1 VVPVA
6 FAVGIDLG
14 TTNTVV
20 AAVRDGMAST
30 LPDARGERLLASV
43 VAIEPGGAVVVG
55 HDALDQRGTNAQN
68 TVYSVKR
75 LIGRPWSTPEVQKAR
90 GTLPF
95 QLKEG
100 PKGAALVVAG
110 GDTFTLPEISAFV
123 LRQAKAIAEE
133 ALGSPVERAVI
144 TVPAN
149 FNDLQRAATKTA
161 GRLAGLEVLRILNE
175 PTAAALAYGPQGGAQ
190 ERVAVYDLGGGT
202 FDVTVLDLVGNVFE
216 VLATAGDTALG
227 GEDIDLLIAE
237 RMADD
242 LQKKHRF
249 DARKN
254 PAAFSRLRI
263 LAESMK
269 RELSSRDEYAVAGDE
284 SGLSLVGAP
293 SAWRFRMTRPELE
306 WASLP
311 LVDRTLAVCQQA
323 LDAAGAAVREVDRIL
338 LVGGATRMPLVAR
351 KVEQF
356 FGRAPSVRINPDEV
370 VALGA
375 AIQAE
380 LLDRSRKRAPGP
392 QVHPQISPDS
402 VVQPL
407 PLEPLA
413 GDALD
418 IPNLPVVGPGMT
430 LQLPRTEAPPI
441 RPSAPAVTP
450 TAMPAATSPVTPP
463 LTPTLTKRAPPPV
476 PPKPPLPAP
485 AATAT
490 SAAPA
495 VPSLAPS
502 AFLPGRAASTLV
514 FDVPEAKAKTP
525 AGRVPEPA
533 HRAPEPAHRA
543 PEPAHRA
550 PEPAHRA
557 PEPAAAPPEPVGT
570 AGPELDLDGPTRIR
584 KAPIEIAPGSDF
596 PSVLSLDRGPAAM
609 PVSLDRGP
617 AAAPAVQAKR
627 APPSE
632 AAPPPRKAPLLI
644 DVTPLSLNVETVG
657 GFCDVLIDANTPVPC
672 DRTRAFATASD
683 GQTTVCVRVAQGES
697 RRFSE
702 NTFLGEVELSGVTA
716 APRGEAPIAVTFE
729 IDADGIL
736 NVRARDVKTGRE
748 TAARIQL
755 AGTDSN
761 PAEVEAMR
769 ERQAKHP
776 LASLL
781 RSIGR

>member
-1 VVPVA
+1 MA

-30 LPDARGERLLASV
+30 LPNPSGERLIPSV
-43 VAIEPGGAVVVG
+43 IAIEPGGAVVVG
-55 HDALDQRGTNAQN
+55 QDALEQRGANAQN

-75 LIGRPWSTPEVQKAR
+75 LIGRPWSTAEVQRAR
-90 GTLPF
+90 ETLPF

-123 LRQAKAIAEE
+123 LRQAKAIAEA
-133 ALGSPVERAVI
+133 ALGSSVERAVI

-175 PTAAALAYGPQGGAQ
+175 PTAAALAYGPQGVAQ

-202 FDVTVLDLVGNVFE
+202 FDVTVLDLIGNVFE

-227 GEDIDLLIAE
+227 GEDIDLVIAE

-249 DARKN
+249 DARKT
-254 PAAFSRLRI
+254 PAAFARLRI
-263 LAESMK
+263 LAELMK
-269 RELSSRDEYAVAGDE
+269 RELSSKDEYTVFGNDP
-284 SGLSLVGAP
+284 GLVNWGAP
-293 SAWRFRMTRPELE
+293 VAWRFRMTRPELE

-311 LVDRTLAVCQQA
+311 LVDRTLAVCQHA
-323 LDAAGAAVREVDRIL
+323 LDSASAKVGEIDRIL

-380 LLDRSRKRAPGP
+380 LLDRSRKRTPGP
-392 QVHPQISPDS
+392 QVHPQISPES

-407 PLEPLA
+407 PTEPT
-413 GDALD
+413 DVD
-418 IPNLPVVGPGMT
+418 VPNLPVVGPGT
-430 LQLPRTEAPPI
+430 SAGAPKTEAPPARSGLASPV
-441 RPSAPAVTP
+441 RPSPP
-450 TAMPAATSPVTPP
+450 TSTPP
-463 LTPTLTKRAPPPV
+463 FTPTLTKRAPPPV
-476 PPKPPLPAP
+476 PQKPAP
-485 AATAT
+485 P
-490 SAAPA
+490 APA

-502 AFLPGRAASTLV
+502 AFLPGRAGSTLV
-514 FDVPEAKAKTP
+514 FDVPQAPQAKAP
-525 AGRVPEPA
+525 
-533 HRAPEPAHRA
+533 
-543 PEPAHRA
+543 
-550 PEPAHRA
+550 
-557 PEPAAAPPEPVGT
+557 AAPPPKLELQAA
-570 AGPELDLDGPTRIR
+570 AGPELDLDGPTRVR
-584 KAPIEIAPGSDF
+584 KSPISVESEPESEF
-596 PSVLSLDRGPAAM
+596 PSALSLDVRAP
-609 PVSLDRGP
+609 
-617 AAAPAVQAKR
+617 AAPAIQEKPP
-627 APPSE
+627 APPIPE
-632 AAPPPRKAPLLI
+632 PRWAEPEPAPAPRKAPLLI

-672 DRTRAFATASD
+672 DRTRAFATAAD

-697 RRFSE
+697 RRFNE
-702 NTFLGEVELSGVTA
+702 NTFLGEVELSGMTP

-748 TAARIQL
+748 TTAKIQL
-755 AGTDSN
+755 AGTDTN
-761 PAEVEAMR
+761 PAEVEAMQ

-776 LASLL
+776 LASFL
-781 RSIGR
+781 RGIGR